1 MDNSKSLVVA
11 KKGIFQR
18 IQEFFR
24 KIFKKENNAP
34 TEIEEKILEDTIEKN
49 EKIKENFI
57 NDLKKN
63 TNSDIKELINK
74 IQNGE
79 VSLDEK
85 DEAELNEIEEQ
96 LVKYLS
102 YLEQEIQ
109 VKRAEIN
116 SLETAIVSSNAN

>member
-24 KIFKKENNAP
+24 KIFKKENIAP

>member
-24 KIFKKENNAP
+24 KIFKKENIAP

-116 SLETAIVSSNAN
+116 SLETAIVSSNTN